1 LGPKQSRTLFH
12 IIAGSYLTARSEQGP
27 LRHLMHNSRADGVR
41 RPLHVRKPFALL
53 LTAAAALGGWRL
65 LLLLWPTAFRP
76 LRLLLLLWPAAL
88 GGWRLLLLLWP
99 TAFRPLRLLLL
110 LWPTSLR
117 PLRLLLLLWP
127 AALGGL
133 RWLLLLR
140 PAPLGRWR
148 LLLLL
153 RPTALGGLRW
163 LLRLRPAALG
173 GWRLLLLR
181 PAPLGGW
188 RLIGSPALHSRLTR
202 LIRLLLTLLTLLL
215 LLIAAGWSL
224 TGRRFPSALT
234 RSAWRIVTEPTPLT
248 GGERLC
254 WRHILAWLND
264 VLRFTHRYLSAL
276 SSSLS
281 KILWPYFHRTLNLR
295 GSRQDARPHLKRAE
309 WSSNCCCDNRWSNP
323 WVDGDRGATLTPYD
337 RLVHHNSLVDENVL
351 LARRQNDAHE
361 TGCDEIA
368 GPHENPHIGLVAIF
382 DHDLVPEPRNAF
394 NYR

>member
-1 LGPKQSRTLFH
+1 MRWTSIMSISFGTHEFPKPSAEPRF
-12 IIAGSYLTARSEQGP
+12 AER
-27 LRHLMHNSRADGVR
+27 NDGTGGAR
-41 RPLHVRKPFALL
+41 RPLQVRKFFALL
-53 LTAAAALGGWRL
+53 LLVSAAASLGGWRL
-65 LLLLWPTAFRP
+65 LLL
-76 LRLLLLLWPAAL
+76 
-88 GGWRLLLLLWP
+88 
-99 TAFRPLRLLLL
+99 
-110 LWPTSLR
+110 
-117 PLRLLLLLWP
+117 
-127 AALGGL
+127 
-133 RWLLLLR
+133 
-140 PAPLGRWR
+140 
-148 LLLLL
+148 
-153 RPTALGGLRW
+153 
-163 LLRLRPAALG
+163 LRPAALG
-173 GWRLLLLR
+173 GWRLLLLLR

-188 RLIGSPALHSRLTR
+188 RLLLLLRPASLGGWRLLLLLRPAALGGWRLLGSPALQSRLLR
-202 LIRLLLTLLTLLL
+202 LIWLLLTLLTLLL

-248 GGERLC
+248 GCERLC

-295 GSRQDARPHLKRAE
+295 ASRQDARPHLKGAE
-309 WSSNCCCDNRWSNP
+309 WSCNCCCDNRWSNP
-323 WVDGDRGATLTPYD
+323 WVDGDRGATLTHYD